1 VKDAVFWQEVGRCQS
16 ATHCSGR
23 ASKGA
28 RQAAWA
34 DVADV
39 TAVEED
45 AGLVAAVAGGVA
57 AAVGVVE
64 AAYGSEA
71 AVGEPAE
78 MEACCATW
86 RRLYMCGRGGRSCGR
101 GRCAARECSSC
112 RNYQQSMPR
121 KRRLNW

>member
-1 VKDAVFWQEVGRCQS
+1 MKDAVFWQEVGRCQS

-34 DVADV
+34 DVADA

-45 AGLVAAVAGGVA
+45 GRLAAAVAGGVVA
-57 AAVGVVE
+57 VVGVVE

-78 MEACCATW
+78 MKACCATW
-86 RRLYMCGRGGRSCGR
+86 RRLCRCGRGDRSCGR
-101 GRCAARECSSC
+101 GRCAARE
-112 RNYQQSMPR
+112 
-121 KRRLNW
+121 